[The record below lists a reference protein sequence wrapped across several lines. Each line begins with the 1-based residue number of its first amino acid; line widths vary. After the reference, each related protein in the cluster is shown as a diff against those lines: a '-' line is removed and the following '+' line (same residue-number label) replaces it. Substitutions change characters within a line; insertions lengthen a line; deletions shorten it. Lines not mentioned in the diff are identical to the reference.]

1 MRARSPQ
8 RTRRSVLL
16 RLPFAAAVLACLVAG
31 AAGGLVRAGVG
42 MPAGAG
48 GWLVAAVTGHAF
60 LMICVFMGT
69 VIGIERA
76 VALKDPL
83 GFCGPA
89 LSAGAGVAMLAGAAS
104 VAAWLVA
111 AASLAFVAVNA
122 VLVARQRAAH
132 TVLLLVAAGVW
143 ALGSA
148 LHALEAGAGAVVP
161 CWFAFLVLT
170 VAAER
175 LEMTRLARH
184 RPEAPRALH
193 AIVAAMLLGAA
204 LSAAPGAVGGVLY
217 GAALAALA
225 AWLALF
231 DIARRTVRA
240 DGLSRY
246 MAICLLLGY
255 AWLFVAGAAWI
266 ATSLGLPWR
275 DAALH
280 GLGLGFVFSMMLGHA
295 PVILPAVAGVKLR
308 FGPVFYLPLLLLHA
322 SLVFRLLVP
331 PFEPRALAAGAAA
344 NALALAVFAAV
355 VAGSAIAWHLRR
367 PSPHDHPSAVA
378 AAGN

>member
-1 MRARSPQ
+1 
-8 RTRRSVLL
+8 VLL
-16 RLPFAAAVLACLVAG
+16 RLPFAAVVLACLVAG
-31 AAGGLVRAGVG
+31 VAGGLVRAGVG
-42 MPAGAG
+42 IAAGAG
-48 GWLVAAVTGHAF
+48 GWLAQAVTGHAF

-76 VALKDPL
+76 VAMRDPL
-83 GFCGPA
+83 GSCGPA
-89 LSAGAGVAMLAGAAS
+89 LSAGAGAAMLAGAAS
-104 VAAWLVA
+104 VAAWLLA

-132 TVLLLVAAGVW
+132 TVLLLVAAIVW
-143 ALGSA
+143 ALGNA

-184 RPEAPRALH
+184 RPEAARALH

-225 AWLALF
+225 AWLAIF
-231 DIARRTVRA
+231 DIARRTVRG

-266 ATSLGLPWR
+266 ATSLGMPWR

-322 SLVFRLLVP
+322 SLLFRLLAP
-331 PFEPRALAAGAAA
+331 PFESRALAAGAAA

-355 VAGSAIAWHLRR
+355 VAGSAIAWLFRR
-367 PSPHDHPSAVA
+367 PSPHDHPSPAA